1 MSSTSSQQAADHGG
15 ADDGHRALQ
24 ENHTALLTSNTA
36 SAHSKGEP
44 VRDVEIK
51 ITNVEEKKTPS
62 MSPSAL
68 PSALTNPLRNQTSV
82 VPASSGSASLSAS
95 ATATLE
101 VGKSGSVNSSYREGN
116 GNTQPGAEK
125 STSNPYETPQK
136 NKEKTDR
143 PLVAKDKPKPFVS
156 GRIDTQGVSTQG
168 QGNPESSTKQSAQH

>member
-1 MSSTSSQQAADHGG
+1 MSA
-15 ADDGHRALQ
+15 
-24 ENHTALLTSNTA
+24 
-36 SAHSKGEP
+36 
-44 VRDVEIK
+44 
-51 ITNVEEKKTPS
+51 
-62 MSPSAL
+62 SAL